1 MFIRLFDEW
10 TTFIRVLLWNLG
22 AEIKSDFYVALKV
35 QLEIFSS
42 FFFPFFKSLLTFFLR
57 AKRVC
62 TVRVF
67 FFFFSFYIGML
78 RESVWE
84 VARCG
89 WKCFWKKNCIALLIS
104 IFSGTFSPRHG
115 KVTRFFFSRESVEVK
130 KVGKCHVSKHFFTF
144 TLFIIQSIE

>member
-67 FFFFSFYIGML
+67 FFFSFYIGML

-115 KVTRFFFSRESVEVK
+115 RVTRFFFSRESVEVK
-130 KVGKCHVSKHFFTF
+130 KIGKCHVSKHFFTF

>member
-35 QLEIFSS
+35 QLEIFSF
-42 FFFPFFKSLLTFFLR
+42 FFFPFFQISSNIFL
-57 AKRVC
+57 ACKTCVHSPGI
-62 TVRVF
+62 

-78 RESVWE
+78 HESVWE

-115 KVTRFFFSRESVEVK
+115 RVTRFFFSRESVEVK
-130 KVGKCHVSKHFFTF
+130 KVGKCHVSKYFFTF
-144 TLFIIQSIE
+144 ILFIIQSIE

>member
-1 MFIRLFDEW
+1 MNNFYSGFIMKFRGGDKVWFLRCVESSARDFLF
-10 TTFIRVLLWNLG
+10 F
-22 AEIKSDFYVALKV
+22 
-35 QLEIFSS
+35 

-67 FFFFSFYIGML
+67 FFFSFYIGML
-78 RESVWE
+78 HESVWE

-115 KVTRFFFSRESVEVK
+115 RVTRFFFSRESVEVK
-130 KVGKCHVSKHFFTF
+130 KVGKCHVSKYFFTF

>member
-1 MFIRLFDEW
+1 MNNFYSGFIMKFRGGDKVWFLRCVESSARDFLF
-10 TTFIRVLLWNLG
+10 
-22 AEIKSDFYVALKV
+22 
-35 QLEIFSS
+35 
-42 FFFPFFKSLLTFFLR
+42 FFFPFFQISSNIFL
-57 AKRVC
+57 ACKTCVHSPGI
-62 TVRVF
+62 

-115 KVTRFFFSRESVEVK
+115 RVTRFFFSRESVEVK
-130 KVGKCHVSKHFFTF
+130 KVGKCHVSKYFFTF